1 MNNFNKQCIDILKSK
16 EIQKEMK
23 EIFKPIIDVIL
34 ENISIYLFS
43 FIFFILISF
52 LMHLGI
58 LIILVR
64 YLKLNSKINN

>member
-1 MNNFNKQCIDILKSK
+1 MDNFNKQCINILKSK
-16 EIQKEMK
+16 EVQKEMK
-23 EIFKPIIDVIL
+23 IIFKPIIAVII
-34 ENISIYLFS
+34 ENISVYLFI

-64 YLKLNSKINN
+64 YLKLNK

>member
-34 ENISIYLFS
+34 ENISIYLFI
-43 FIFFILISF
+43 FIFFILMSF

-64 YLKLNSKINN
+64 YLKLNSKIN

>member
-16 EIQKEMK
+16 GIQKEMK
-23 EIFKPIIDVIL
+23 EIFKPIIDVII
-34 ENISIYLFS
+34 ENISIYLFI

-64 YLKLNSKINN
+64 YLKLNSKKKN

>member
-1 MNNFNKQCIDILKSK
+1 MDNFNKQCINILKSK
-16 EIQKEMK
+16 EVQKEMK
-23 EIFKPIIDVIL
+23 IIFKPIIAVIL
-34 ENISIYLFS
+34 ENISIYLFI

-64 YLKLNSKINN
+64 YLKIIDK

>member
-23 EIFKPIIDVIL
+23 EIFKPIIDVII

>member
-1 MNNFNKQCIDILKSK
+1 
-16 EIQKEMK
+16 MK

-34 ENISIYLFS
+34 ENISIYLFI
-43 FIFFILISF
+43 FIFFILMSF

-64 YLKLNSKINN
+64 YLKLNSKIN